1 MGGKYQEG
9 VAFTHDTWV
18 KQWLWDW
25 SKWYDWELRTELK
38 LSISFNVTSSP
49 QFSTRGGSWRKSTWS
64 GEGWREST
72 SVDGSLA
79 KTDEGRQESTRV
91 QALANCLAASSYQSH
106 CLFYASF
113 DFFDIQRWLNSCPL
127 SNLFS
132 LIKYNLIALTE
143 FEILLVLD
151 LTFLQSVN
159 KKNKVSTGACW
170 VQISVC
176 RDYDVFPWYK
186 L

>member
-1 MGGKYQEG
+1 M
-9 VAFTHDTWV
+9 
-18 KQWLWDW
+18 
-25 SKWYDWELRTELK
+25 
-38 LSISFNVTSSP
+38 
-49 QFSTRGGSWRKSTWS
+49 
-64 GEGWREST
+64 
-72 SVDGSLA
+72 LA

-159 KKNKVSTGACW
+159 KKTRFLRGRVESRLVYVGIMMFFRGIN
-170 VQISVC
+170 
-176 RDYDVFPWYK
+176 YK
-186 L
+186 TIFTNHL